1 MAGEEV
7 RPFPFGAAR
16 RSFTGVTLANQRIR
30 IKYLRRPDG
39 ELLSEVWFGPD
50 SEGAPG
56 LVHGGAVLTVL
67 DEAMGAAC
75 WIRGLPVLT
84 ARLNAVFRRGVPLE
98 TPLTAETA
106 VGRTRGRLSS
116 MAGRLVGADGT
127 LFAEAEGSFIRL
139 TDAQMKERFGQTVT
153 GL

>member
-1 MAGEEV
+1 MQEEV

-16 RSFTGVTLANQRIR
+16 RTFTGVTLENQRIR
-30 IKYLRRPDG
+30 IRYLRADGG
-39 ELLSEVWFGPD
+39 ELSAEVWFGPD

-75 WIRGLPVLT
+75 WLRSIPVLT

-98 TPLTAETA
+98 VPLAVETA
-106 VGRTRGRLSS
+106 LGPARGRLSKVS
-116 MAGRLVGADGT
+116 GRLVGAGGT
-127 LFAEAEGSFIRL
+127 LYAEAEGSFIRL
-139 TDAQMKERFGQTVT
+139 TEAQMKERFGTSVT